1 MTIEYNESQKKFNA
15 KIGDTVHVFRTAT
28 DYESGW
34 GTFWDYKMDEAVGKK
49 GKVIDIKNS
58 IGIHI
63 KIHGIVV
70 NYWYPYFVLRLVR

>member
-1 MTIEYNESQKKFNA
+1 MTIEYNESQEKFNA

-28 DYESGW
+28 NFESGW
-34 GTFWDYKMDEAVGKK
+34 GTFWSRRMDEAVGKK
-49 GKVIDIKNS
+49 GKVIDIQYD

-63 KIHGIVV
+63 KIPGMDE